1 MGKGLLWLRDNLTE
15 VNLGNRVAVDRKAL
29 GGRIRLE
36 GRCGGQTQD
45 PERGCQAGAE
55 AFREA
60 RPIGREQGWEVPHPP
75 ITQPCLPSSKHH
87 QKPGDLE
94 GVWARTW
101 DTQHRSSPRSPR

>member
-1 MGKGLLWLRDNLTE
+1 MPHSPGGISEGLSGQGVGIHLRS
-15 VNLGNRVAVDRKAL
+15 GGAVSLLIQA
-29 GGRIRLE
+29 
-36 GRCGGQTQD
+36 CGGQTQD